1 MKLKSMGLGW
11 HPFFMK
17 WKIKHVWNHQPE
29 FKSTSILH
37 FFLVDILRCEA
48 KSFLTGFNM
57 FHLFL
62 RTLWI
67 SQLGTWS
74 NRLGIQ
80 NSWNHQVSAEVLRG
94 EKKTHLHRLLKRP
107 KEIFS
112 RTSSVTLSAKRWIR
126 LSLRVVT
133 ATIAT
138 AAAEPGA
145 GWMESCFHWFPVLEI
160 VWSCLIL
167 NKTMKNEDLEDTK

>member
-37 FFLVDILRCEA
+37 FFLVDILQCEA

-94 EKKTHLHRLLKRP
+94 EKKP
-107 KEIFS
+107 IS
-112 RTSSVTLSAKRWIR
+112 IASSSVPRGSSAGPHPWHSPRRDGYDSASVSWQLQLLPPR
-126 LSLRVVT
+126 RSPAL
-133 ATIAT
+133 
-138 AAAEPGA
+138 AE
-145 GWMESCFHWFPVLEI
+145 WNPVSTDFQC
-160 VWSCLIL
+160 W
-167 NKTMKNEDLEDTK
+167 K